1 MKRFANT
8 YEFYNGDTN
17 KFILSLRKWVYTYEY
32 MDSCEGFNETSLSDK
47 KTFYSESNSDDIT
60 DKDYAHAQKV
70 FKELKLKKLG
80 YHDLYVQSDA
90 LLLADVFENFGNKCI
105 KIYKLDPSH
114 F

>member
-8 YEFYNGDTN
+8 YEFCNGDTN
-17 KFILSLRKWVYTYEY
+17 KFILSLRKWVYPYEY
-32 MDSCEGFNETSLSDK
+32 MDSCEGFNETSLLDK
-47 KTFYSESNSDDIT
+47 KPFYSASNSDDTT
-60 DKDYAHAQKV
+60 DQDYAHAQKV

-80 YHDLYVQSDA
+80 YHDLHVQSDV

-105 KIYKLDPSH
+105 EIYELDPSH

>member
-1 MKRFANT
+1 M
-8 YEFYNGDTN
+8 
-17 KFILSLRKWVYTYEY
+17 SLRKWVYPYEY
-32 MDSCEGFNETSLSDK
+32 MDSCKGFNETSLPDK
-47 KTFYSESNSDDIT
+47 KTFYSESNLDDIT